1 MSSPATESNDE
12 QLGRLSQR
20 REAEAMGMDSDER
33 RRDDRLLRLPSAA
46 TLLCVWGS
54 DNSKQCALSWSG
66 CCRECLNWEKN
77 DSGAER

>member
-12 QLGRLSQR
+12 QLGRLSQK

-46 TLLCVWGS
+46 TAGCM
-54 DNSKQCALSWSG
+54 SG
-66 CCRECLNWEKN
+66 GLTTASSAHSVGLVVVVGNVLNWQ
-77 DSGAER
+77 

>member
-20 REAEAMGMDSDER
+20 REAEAMGMDSVER

-46 TLLCVWGS
+46 TAGCV
-54 DNSKQCALSWSG
+54 SG
-66 CCRECLNWEKN
+66 V
-77 DSGAER
+77 